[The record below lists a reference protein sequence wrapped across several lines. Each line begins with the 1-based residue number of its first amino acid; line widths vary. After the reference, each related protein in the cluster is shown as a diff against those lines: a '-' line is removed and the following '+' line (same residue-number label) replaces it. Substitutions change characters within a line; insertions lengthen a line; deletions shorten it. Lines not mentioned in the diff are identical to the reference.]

1 MSPRSRCHS
10 RSLTVLIAVWSI
22 TLVAD
27 AQQVPNFRTSP
38 QPQVAVTQP
47 SERTPLVPINQR
59 GTNSADDY
67 PSVAQTTNP
76 RGQSPGGLNGNGL
89 SEFRQRQ
96 DNGPLSLT
104 GDAGQIWREYD
115 ISTFTRRL
123 RDQTKPEQVIVD
135 WILRETGTDAWFGD
149 TMSVLS
155 ATPEMIRVY
164 HTPKVHRIVERL
176 MDRFL
181 NSRSEQNE
189 VAVRLVTINSPN
201 WRARALPVMTPV
213 KTQTPGIEAWILS
226 RENAAL
232 LLNELNRRPDY
243 QEHNSPNL
251 TIYNGQT
258 HLLKS
263 TRPRLYT
270 TYSGASDSRW
280 GGNVDQVD
288 EGFSLQISPL
298 VGADNRSIEAVIKC
312 KVDQVEQMSPL
323 RVSNVDSFGVMR
335 HTQVQVPQ
343 LSSWQLHERFRWPVG
358 DVLLVSRG
366 VVATPGPTTN
376 QGIGRVLG
384 KAPRADALLFLESR
398 SGFDNFRQR
407 TSVAERTSSA
417 NYRGRY

>member
-1 MSPRSRCHS
+1 MNPRSSCQP
-10 RSLTVLIAVWSI
+10 RSFLAFV
-22 TLVAD
+22 TLLVFASTTPGQLLPGPN
-27 AQQVPNFRTSP
+27 ASTATQATSVPSAARES
-38 QPQVAVTQP
+38 
-47 SERTPLVPINQR
+47 LVP
-59 GTNSADDY
+59 
-67 PSVAQTTNP
+67 V
-76 RGQSPGGLNGNGL
+76 GQQQAVPQESYQSIGQFGHDR
-89 SEFRQRQ
+89 SR
-96 DNGPLSLT
+96 LSLT

-135 WILRETGTDAWFGD
+135 WILRETGTDAWFGE

-155 ATPEMIRVY
+155 ATPEMVRVY
-164 HTPKVHRIVERL
+164 HTPQVQKIIERL

-189 VAVRLVTINSPN
+189 VAVRLVTINNPN
-201 WRARALPVMTPV
+201 WRARALPIMTPV

-232 LLNELNRRPDY
+232 LLNELSRRPDY

-270 TYSGASDSRW
+270 THAGATDSVW

-312 KVDQVEQMSPL
+312 KVDQVEQMSPM
-323 RVSNVDSFGVMR
+323 RVSKVDQFGVVR
-335 HTQVQVPQ
+335 YSQIQVPQ

-366 VVATPGPTTN
+366 VVATPGPTTK
-376 QGIGRVLG
+376 QGISRVLG
-384 KAPRADALLFLESR
+384 NKAPRADALLFLESR
-398 SGFDNFRQR
+398 SGFENFRQR
-407 TSVAERTSSA
+407 SSVAERTSSA

>member
-1 MSPRSRCHS
+1 MP
-10 RSLTVLIAVWSI
+10 
-22 TLVAD
+22 
-27 AQQVPNFRTSP
+27 
-38 QPQVAVTQP
+38 PQVLLSLCMVVAISTTTSAQP
-47 SERTPLVPINQR
+47 LPGPNATTSEDIARRPLVPIQR
-59 GTNSADDY
+59 K
-67 PSVAQTTNP
+67 
-76 RGQSPGGLNGNGL
+76 GLDNGL
-89 SEFRQRQ
+89 QNMARLST
-96 DNGPLSLT
+96 DHSPLSLT

-135 WILRETGTDAWFGD
+135 WILRETGTDAWFGE

-164 HTPKVHRIVERL
+164 HTPKVQTIVEGL

-189 VAVRLVTINSPN
+189 VAVRVVTINSPN
-201 WRARALPVMTPV
+201 WRTDALSIMTPV

-232 LLNELNRRPDY
+232 LLNELSRRPDY

-251 TIYNGQT
+251 TIYNGQS
-258 HLLKS
+258 HELKS

-270 TYSGASDSRW
+270 TAAATDSAW
-280 GGNVDQVD
+280 GGNVEQVD

-298 VGADNRSIEAVIKC
+298 VSADNRSIEAVVKC
-312 KVDQVEQMSPL
+312 KVDQVEQMSPM
-323 RVSNVDSFGVMR
+323 RVSSVDPFGVVR
-335 HTQVQVPQ
+335 YSQIQVPQ

-366 VVATPGPTTN
+366 VVATPGPTTK
-376 QGIGRVLG
+376 QGIGRMLG
-384 KAPRADALLFLESR
+384 NKAPRADALLFLESR
-398 SGFDNFRQR
+398 SGMDSFRTRR
-407 TSVAERTSSA
+407 TVAERTSSA